1 MNMKKIVIA
10 GVLAVSVLSLNS
22 CWLIVAGAAGAGAG
36 TVAYVQGKYSMN
48 VNGSI
53 KDLYNAAIEAAQ
65 SNDNYVISKKTIT
78 PTTASVNGS
87 TKVDPTDFSISIEKL
102 TDKASKVTIKFG
114 TFGDRAAS
122 EALMNKIQENLS

>member
-1 MNMKKIVIA
+1 MKMKKIVVA
-10 GVLAVSVLSLNS
+10 GVLAGSVLSLNS
-22 CWLIVAGAAGAGAG
+22 CWFLVAGAAGAG
-36 TVAYVQGKYSMN
+36 TVAYVQGKYTMN
-48 VNGSI
+48 VNGSL
-53 KDLYNAAIEAAQ
+53 KDVYNAAIEAAQ

-87 TKVDPTDFSISIEKL
+87 TKVDPTDFSITIEKL

-122 EALMNKIQENLS
+122 EALMNQIQKDLS